1 MFASECKAILQHP
14 KHQKGIDKEG
24 IMNFMGAG
32 FCFGDRTLFRDI
44 KLIPQGCVLVY
55 EKKKLSLKKYW
66 DYSVKPVAGGINEY
80 TDKFYYHLKGALER
94 CVNGGKNVFIPISGG
109 LDSRTIAGIANDCK
123 KSIFSCTVGLSHS
136 RDVYYGRRIGE
147 RTCVKHTVLP
157 VSSDY
162 IAKFGSYGVKLSEGT
177 VTNHVFFTLR
187 ILDFNAPPDIMVSGF
202 IGDVLSGKNLSA
214 GMSDS
219 EEIKR
224 IKFLNAFSCENL
236 NDVMDSSFKSLIG
249 VNSEYWTRS
258 LRSADA
264 EAFSDKFM
272 INALQERQRRYAA
285 FLINYLGREFNAVAP
300 FADNQLMDFMMSI
313 PSELRIQQKL
323 YKNMI
328 QNKLPLVADIPVDRT
343 GKRMR
348 STWWSWRWENL
359 KRMVPDN
366 IKRKFRTADSR
377 NWVVDCNDAIRTG
390 SAPYFRDLFSDREHM
405 AGLFKTDAVERL
417 FRAHMER
424 RVSEYHKLCAIATI
438 IEWRRQFGV

>member
-1 MFASECKAILQHP
+1 
-14 KHQKGIDKEG
+14 
-24 IMNFMGAG
+24 
-32 FCFGDRTLFRDI
+32 
-44 KLIPQGCVLVY
+44 
-55 EKKKLSLKKYW
+55 
-66 DYSVKPVAGGINEY
+66 
-80 TDKFYYHLKGALER
+80 
-94 CVNGGKNVFIPISGG
+94 
-109 LDSRTIAGIANDCK
+109 
-123 KSIFSCTVGLSHS
+123 
-136 RDVYYGRRIGE
+136 
-147 RTCVKHTVLP
+147 
-157 VSSDY
+157 
-162 IAKFGSYGVKLSEGT
+162 
-177 VTNHVFFTLR
+177 
-187 ILDFNAPPDIMVSGF
+187 
-202 IGDVLSGKNLSA
+202 
-214 GMSDS
+214 
-219 EEIKR
+219 
-224 IKFLNAFSCENL
+224 
-236 NDVMDSSFKSLIG
+236 MDSSFKSLIG